1 MSTPAKLPLLP
12 LAIVVAGALVGGGLY
27 FGLSA
32 ARVPATVPPR
42 AVAVAAPPAEAEVQ
56 AEVARALLLQRGPL
70 LERCRSDAAP
80 APYLFQ
86 IAVSPDGVELAR
98 GIGEV
103 RGASRADLAECLRH
117 VTLPPLHVRAPG
129 RALTVE
135 VKVTL
140 P

>member
-1 MSTPAKLPLLP
+1 MSASAKSALLP
-12 LAIVVAGALVGGGLY
+12 LSIVAAGGLVGAGIY
-27 FGLSA
+27 FGLEA
-32 ARVPATVPPR
+32 APRPAPAPPR
-42 AVAVAAPPAEAEVQ
+42 AVAVAALPAEAEVQ
-56 AEVARALLLQRGPL
+56 ADVARALLLQRAPL
-70 LERCRSDAAP
+70 LERCRTDAAP

-103 RGASRADLAECLRH
+103 RGESRADLAECLRH
-117 VTLPPLHVRAPG
+117 VTLPPLHVRPPG
-129 RALTVE
+129 RPLTVE